1 MCYFSF
7 KMLIFRKDYAV
18 LLIYGILKDF
28 WDKVSLCSMTGL
40 ELPLKASMTLV
51 GLAFNLLHFYNLTFL
66 KEKTSVSSNV
76 KICLIFLSKT
86 YKYRKRFIYI
96 IVPDYILINI
106 NTHDVLYVFLEA
118 IALLF
123 ITVLYMH
130 EICSSWI
137 GIVIYSSVNVQYWG
151 HIWSTINSFYF
162 VF

>member
-1 MCYFSF
+1 
-7 KMLIFRKDYAV
+7 
-18 LLIYGILKDF
+18 
-28 WDKVSLCSMTGL
+28 MTGL
-40 ELPLKASMTLV
+40 ELSLKASMTLV
-51 GLAFNLLHFYNLTFL
+51 GLAFNLLHFYNLSFL

-130 EICSSWI
+130 EICSS
-137 GIVIYSSVNVQYWG
+137 
-151 HIWSTINSFYF
+151 
-162 VF
+162 